1 MAPDKQWMNLVNDR
15 LSETYQFGIK
25 EFLRYATKKV
35 GDRDIRCPCVKCN
48 NTYSRSHGMVET
60 HLTVYGIVQNY
71 TFWYHH
77 GERLGESDSK
87 SEYGSEGEEDE
98 VLETRGEE
106 DIHGIMRDFFPTLNA
121 FNKNRADFGGSSN
134 NMKKEDP
141 NDEAKKFYRLLI
153 DLEQPLYEG
162 SKSSKLSTIIKLLH
176 IKSLGRWSNES
187 FTMLLQILRD
197 ELLPDGSTLPN
208 SYYEEKKIIQDLGLS
223 YKKIDA
229 CVNNCMLYWK
239 KDEKSNFCSI
249 CGASRWKNDNCRG
262 EIKVGR
268 NGKRKPVKILRY
280 FPLKPRLQRLFMS
293 SKIASFMRWH
303 HDKRVDDGVMRHPA
317 DSLQWKSFDEMHE
330 NFASE
335 PRNVRLGLASDGFQP
350 FAHSKTSYSIW
361 AVFLIPYNLP
371 PWMCMKDS
379 NFILSMLIP
388 GPEGPGDAIDVYL
401 QPLIEELQEL
411 WEVGV
416 ETFDA
421 SIH

>member
-25 EFLRYATKKV
+25 EFLRYASKKL
-35 GDRDIRCPCVKCN
+35 GDREIRCPCVKCN
-48 NTYSRSHGMVET
+48 NTYERSHEVVET
-60 HLTVYGIVQNY
+60 HITIYGIVQNY

-77 GERLGESDSK
+77 GERKGESE
-87 SEYGSEGEEDE
+87 SEFECEGEEDE
-98 VLETRGEE
+98 VLETIGDEE
-106 DIHGIMRDFFPTLNA
+106 IHGIMRDFFPTLDS
-121 FNKNRADFGGSSN
+121 FNKNRADFGGSSHN
-134 NMKKEDP
+134 VQKEDP
-141 NDEAKKFYRLLI
+141 NDEAKKFYRLLT

-187 FTMLLQILRD
+187 FTMLLQILQD

-208 SYYEEKKIIQDLGLS
+208 SYYEAKKIIQDLGLS

-239 KDEKSNFCSI
+239 RDEKSDFCSI
-249 CGASRWKNDNCRG
+249 CGASRWRNDNCNG

-268 NGKRKPVKILRY
+268 NGKRKPVKILQY
-280 FPLKPRLQRLFMS
+280 FLLMPRLQRLFMS
-293 SKIASFMRWH
+293 KPH
-303 HDKRVDDGVMRHPA
+303 
-317 DSLQWKSFDEMHE
+317 
-330 NFASE
+330 
-335 PRNVRLGLASDGFQP
+335 NVRLGLASDGFQP

-361 AVFLIPYNLP
+361 PVFLIPYNLP
-371 PWMCMKDS
+371 PWMCIKDS
-379 NFILSMLIP
+379 NLILSMIIP

-421 SIH
+421 SIHQNFKMHAALL